1 MVKRPTTFS
10 MRMPEDLN
18 EKIQEYAVAHSCT
31 KAEAMSHFARAGI
44 DLEERGGAAEGDIV
58 RSEGPV
64 TSVATDEALARIQE
78 KLDALQVAPAAE
90 STATAIVPVDIQDKI
105 RAYSAEHDCTDQDAL
120 AYYARIG
127 VQASSE
133 QTAQTAIQLANLS
146 QKIDALAA
154 DNIAKSEQMKQ
165 MAEMLVNIRD
175 YTKPEEMELE
185 GEVQDDAEDV
195 VAAELTDEEKQA
207 IADEHTRKIVSDIMA
222 TYDEKQQERAAH
234 FPKGESSNQLLP
246 AFIVAG
252 VALLIALIA
261 LIAILTK

>member
-1 MVKRPTTFS
+1 

-44 DLEERGGAAEGDIV
+44 DLEERGGSAEGDV
-58 RSEGPV
+58 EAQEGSAAL
-64 TSVATDEALARIQE
+64 TGADETLALIQE
-78 KLDALQVAPAAE
+78 KLDALAAVPAKAPADN
-90 STATAIVPVDIQDKI
+90 AIIPVDIQDKI
-105 RAYSAEHDCTDQDAL
+105 RAYSQEHECSDQDAL

-127 VQASSE
+127 IQASSE
-133 QTAQTAIQLANLS
+133 QTVQTAVQLANLAA
-146 QKIDALAA
+146 KVDALAA
-154 DNIAKSEQMKQ
+154 DNIAKGEQMKQ

-222 TYDEKQQERAAH
+222 TYDKKQEERAAH
-234 FPKGESSNQLLP
+234 FPKREASNQLIP
-246 AFIVAG
+246 AFVVAG